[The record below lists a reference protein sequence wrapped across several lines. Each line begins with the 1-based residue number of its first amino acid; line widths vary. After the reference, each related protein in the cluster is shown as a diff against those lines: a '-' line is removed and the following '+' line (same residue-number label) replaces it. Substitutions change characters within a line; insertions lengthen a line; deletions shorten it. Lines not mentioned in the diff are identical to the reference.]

1 LSAGLWKEKSWLV
14 VMLLRGT
21 PSSLQ
26 AMTRRFYI
34 TTPIYYLNAA
44 PHVGHAYST
53 LVADTLARYHRMRGH
68 DTWFLT
74 GTDEHGLKIQQ
85 AAEKAGRSPQA
96 HVDLLADEFR
106 KLWPKLGIEPDDFLR
121 TTEERHIRRVQ
132 DLWRRVAANGDIY
145 LGHYEGWYCVSDE
158 AFYTEKELID
168 GVDADGKPV
177 KLSPT
182 RRPVEWVREPGYFFR
197 LSRYQERL
205 LTFYEENPSFVQPEG
220 RFNEVKRFVE
230 GGLADLNISRASFS
244 WGIPVPDDPKHVIYV
259 WFDALTNYWSALGGD
274 DDPLQ
279 RFWPC
284 DIHLVGKEISRF
296 HAVYWPAFL
305 MAAGLPPPRQVYA
318 HGWLTV
324 NGEKMSKSAN
334 NFLPPAPIAE
344 EVGADAL
351 RYYLL
356 RAVALG
362 QDGDFNH
369 RDLLARIN
377 SELGNDLGNLLN
389 RTLGLCSK
397 AGLAEAPAPD
407 PGGELEATLRAE
419 AIEAARKAAEAMD
432 AVAPHRALDAIWAF
446 CRAAN
451 VYVDKAA
458 PWKAQKEGNTVRLH
472 AILGTLL
479 SACRALA
486 LLLGPFLPQ
495 KAAEMREQLGLAPL
509 ATSVDQDLWPLV
521 WVDHQG
527 TLGKATPLFP
537 RLDDARQAQILDALL
552 PKAAEAPAPTSAEAP
567 KEAPGAEAPA
577 ALAAIDYEKF
587 SEVDLRVGLVL
598 SAERVPRKDKLL
610 DLRVDVGEEQP
621 RRIVAGL
628 ALSFKPEDLVG
639 RRVIVVANLLPRD
652 FGKGLV
658 SHGMLLATGPSE
670 ALSLVSVDEGA
681 APGSRVK

>member
-1 LSAGLWKEKSWLV
+1 
-14 VMLLRGT
+14 
-21 PSSLQ
+21 
-26 AMTRRFYI
+26 MTQRFYV

-68 DTWFLT
+68 DTRFLT

-96 HVDLLADEFR
+96 HVDLLANEFR
-106 KLWPKLGIEPDDFLR
+106 QLWPKLGIEPDDFLR

-168 GVDADGKPV
+168 SINEEGKPV

-182 RRPVEWVREPGYFFR
+182 GRPVEWVREPGYFFR

-205 LTFYEENPSFVQPEG
+205 LKFYKENPSFVQPEG

-230 GGLADLNISRASFS
+230 GGLEDLNISRASFS
-244 WGIPVPDDPKHVIYV
+244 WGIPVPDDPKHIIYV
-259 WFDALTNYWSALGGD
+259 WFDALTNYWSALGED
-274 DDPLQ
+274 NDPLQ

-284 DIHLVGKEISRF
+284 DLHLVGKEISRF

-356 RAVALG
+356 RAVVLG

-397 AGLAEAPAPD
+397 AGLTEAPPPAA
-407 PGGELEATLRAE
+407 GGELEAALRAE
-419 AIEAARKAAEAMD
+419 AEEAARKAAEAMD

-451 VYVDKAA
+451 VYVDKTA
-458 PWKAQKEGNTVRLH
+458 PWKAQKEGNTARLH
-472 AILGTLL
+472 VILGTLL
-479 SACRALA
+479 SACRTLA

-495 KAAEMREQLGLAPL
+495 KASEMREQLGLPPL
-509 ATSVDQDLWPLV
+509 TTRVNRDLWPFT
-521 WVDHQG
+521 WVDYQG
-527 TLGKATPLFP
+527 TLGKAAPLFP
-537 RLDDARQAQILDALL
+537 RLDDARQKQILDALL
-552 PKAAEAPAPTSAEAP
+552 PKPTEAPSPVGAP
-567 KEAPGAEAPA
+567 KAEEAVADTMTLPV
-577 ALAAIDYEKF
+577 IDYEKF

-610 DLRVDVGEEQP
+610 DLRVDVGEAQP

-639 RRVIVVANLLPRD
+639 RRVIVVANLRPRD

-670 ALSLVSVDEGA
+670 ALSLVSVDERA
-681 APGSRVK
+681 TPGSRVQ

>member
-1 LSAGLWKEKSWLV
+1 
-14 VMLLRGT
+14 
-21 PSSLQ
+21 
-26 AMTRRFYI
+26 MTQRFYI

-68 DTWFLT
+68 DTRFLT

-85 AAEKAGRSPQA
+85 AAEKAGRTPQA

-106 KLWPKLGIEPDDFLR
+106 QLWPKLGIEPDDFIR
-121 TTEERHIRRVQ
+121 TTEERHTRRVQ

-182 RRPVEWVREPGYFFR
+182 KRPVEWVREPGYFFR
-197 LSRYQERL
+197 LSKYQDRL
-205 LTFYEENPSFVQPEG
+205 LKFYEENPSFVQPEG

-230 GGLADLNISRASFS
+230 GGLEDLNISRASFS

-274 DDPLQ
+274 DDPLR

-284 DIHLVGKEISRF
+284 DMHLVGKEISRF

-334 NFLPPAPIAE
+334 NFLPPEPIAR

-369 RDLLARIN
+369 RDLLNRIN

-397 AGLAEAPAPD
+397 AGLTAAPAPD
-407 PGGELEATLRAE
+407 PGGELEASLRAE
-419 AIEAARKAAEAMD
+419 AAEAARKAAEAMD

-458 PWKAQKEGNTVRLH
+458 PWKAQKEGNAARLH

-509 ATSVDQDLWPLV
+509 ATELDQDLWPLA

-537 RLDDARQAQILDALL
+537 RLDDARQSQILDALL
-552 PKAAEAPAPTSAEAP
+552 PKVAEAPAPAEAP
-567 KEAPGAEAPA
+567 KAEEAKAEAPA
-577 ALAAIDYEKF
+577 ALPAIDYEKF

-610 DLRVDVGEEQP
+610 DLRVDVGEAQP

-628 ALSFKPEDLVG
+628 ALSFRPEDLVG

-670 ALSLVSVDEGA
+670 ALSLVSVDERA

>member
-1 LSAGLWKEKSWLV
+1 
-14 VMLLRGT
+14 
-21 PSSLQ
+21 
-26 AMTRRFYI
+26 MTQRFYV

-53 LVADTLARYHRMRGH
+53 IVADALARYHRMRGH

-74 GTDEHGLKIQQ
+74 GTDEHGQKIQQ
-85 AAEKAGRSPQA
+85 AAEKQGRSPQA
-96 HVDLLADEFR
+96 HVDALAEEFR
-106 KLWPKLGIEPDDFLR
+106 QLWPRLNVEPDDFIR
-121 TTEERHIRRVQ
+121 TTDARHVARVQ
-132 DLWRRVAANGDIY
+132 ELWRRVAASGDIY

-158 AFYTEKELID
+158 AFYTEKELTD
-168 GVDADGKPV
+168 GTDEVGKPV
-177 KLSPT
+177 KLSPSK
-182 RRPVEWVREPGYFFR
+182 RPVEWVREEGYFFR

-205 LTFYEENPSFVQPEG
+205 LKFYEENPSFVQPEG

-230 GGLADLNISRASFS
+230 AGLTDLSVSRSSFS
-244 WGIPVPDDPKHVIYV
+244 WGIPVPGDPKHVVYV

-274 DDPLQ
+274 DDPRQ

-284 DIHLVGKEISRF
+284 DVHIVGKEISRF

-305 MAAGLPPPRQVYA
+305 MAAGLPLPRQVYA

-334 NFLPPAPIAE
+334 NFLSPLPIAE
-344 EVGADAL
+344 TEGIGPDAL

-362 QDGDFNH
+362 QDGDFSH
-369 RDLLARIN
+369 KDLLARIN

-397 AGLAEAPAPD
+397 AGLTEVPPFA
-407 PGGELEATLRAE
+407 PGGELEAALRGDAE
-419 AIEAARKAAEAMD
+419 AAARKAAEAMD
-432 AVAPHRALDAIWAF
+432 AVAPHRALEAIWAF

-458 PWKAQKEGNTVRLH
+458 PWKAQKDGDTGRL
-472 AILGTLL
+472 AVILGTLL

-486 LLLGPFLPQ
+486 LLIGPFLPQ
-495 KAAEMREQLGLAPL
+495 KAAEMRVQLGMAPFQPQLDLDQWPL
-509 ATSVDQDLWPLV
+509 AWSHL
-521 WVDHQG
+521 QG
-527 TLGKATPLFP
+527 TLGEARPLFP
-537 RLDDARQAQILDALL
+537 RLDEPRQKQILEALVPRPIQETPPVEEQKTEPPKSETSPAL
-552 PKAAEAPAPTSAEAP
+552 PP
-567 KEAPGAEAPA
+567 
-577 ALAAIDYEKF
+577 IDYEKF
-587 SEVDLRVGLVL
+587 SEVDLRVGLVV
-598 SAERVPRKDKLL
+598 SAERIPRKDKLL

-628 ALSFKPEDLVG
+628 ALSFQPETLVG
-639 RRVIVVANLLPRD
+639 RRVIVVANLAPRD

-658 SHGMLLATGPSE
+658 SHGMLLAAGPSE
-670 ALSLVSVDEGA
+670 ALSLVSVDEKV
-681 APGSRVK
+681 APGTRVKLYPCWPIYLL

>member
-1 LSAGLWKEKSWLV
+1 
-14 VMLLRGT
+14 
-21 PSSLQ
+21 
-26 AMTRRFYI
+26 MTQRFYI

-68 DTWFLT
+68 DTRFLT

-85 AAEKAGRSPQA
+85 AAEKAGRTPQA

-106 KLWPKLGIEPDDFLR
+106 QLWPKLGIEPDDFLR
-121 TTEERHIRRVQ
+121 TTEERHTRRVQ

-168 GVDADGKPV
+168 SVDADGKPV

-259 WFDALTNYWSALGGD
+259 WFDALTKYWSALGGD

-284 DIHLVGKEISRF
+284 DVHLVGKEISRF

-305 MAAGLPPPRQVYA
+305 MAAGLSLPRQVYA

-397 AGLAEAPAPD
+397 AALAEAPAPD

-509 ATSVDQDLWPLV
+509 ATSVDQDLWPLA
-521 WVDHQG
+521 WIDHQG

-552 PKAAEAPAPTSAEAP
+552 PKAAEAPASTSAEAP

-577 ALAAIDYEKF
+577 ALPAIDYEKF

-658 SHGMLLATGPSE
+658 SQGMLLATGPSE

>member
-1 LSAGLWKEKSWLV
+1 
-14 VMLLRGT
+14 MLLRVT
-21 PSSLQ
+21 PSFLQ
-26 AMTRRFYI
+26 AMTQRFYI

-68 DTWFLT
+68 DTRFLT

-85 AAEKAGRSPQA
+85 AAEKAGRAPQA

-106 KLWPKLGIEPDDFLR
+106 QLWPKLGIEPDDFLR

-168 GVDADGKPV
+168 AVDADGKPV

-205 LTFYEENPSFVQPEG
+205 LKFYEENPSFVQPEG

-244 WGIPVPDDPKHVIYV
+244 WGIPVPEDPKHVIYV

-284 DIHLVGKEISRF
+284 DVHLVGKEISRF

-397 AGLAEAPAPD
+397 AGLTEAPAPD
-407 PGGELEATLRAE
+407 AGGELEAALRAE
-419 AIEAARKAAEAMD
+419 AAEAARKAAEAMD

-458 PWKAQKEGNTVRLH
+458 PWKAQKEGNTARLH

-486 LLLGPFLPQ
+486 LLLGPFLPR

-509 ATSVDQDLWPLV
+509 ATSVDQDLWPLS

-527 TLGKATPLFP
+527 TLGKAAPLFP

-552 PKAAEAPAPTSAEAP
+552 PKAAEAPQAEAP
-567 KEAPGAEAPA
+567 KAEVPKAEAPTT
-577 ALAAIDYEKF
+577 LPAIDYEKF

-670 ALSLVSVDEGA
+670 ALSLVSVDERA